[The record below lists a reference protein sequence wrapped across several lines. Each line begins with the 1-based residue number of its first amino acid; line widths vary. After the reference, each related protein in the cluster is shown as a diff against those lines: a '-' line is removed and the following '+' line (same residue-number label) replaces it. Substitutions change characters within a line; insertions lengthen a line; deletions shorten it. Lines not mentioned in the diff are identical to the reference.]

1 MRKAQVVARVCKQTS
16 IAKVDV
22 EDVVNSFLN
31 VVRLTIE
38 SGEMVCLSNF
48 GTFDVGKRLEKKARN
63 VFTNEPIIVPAH
75 YKPAFKP
82 CLGFIDA
89 VRKLKVK

>member
-1 MRKAQVVARVCKQTS
+1 MIKSQVVALVCKQTG
-16 IAKVDV
+16 IVKVDV

-31 VVRLTIE
+31 VVRQTVE
-38 SGEMVCLSNF
+38 SGEYVALGTF
-48 GTFDVGKRLEKKARN
+48 GTFGLTKKLEKKARN
-63 VFTNEPIIVPAH
+63 VFTNEPIIVPTH